1 MIENLDIAMRYLGI
15 MSILQ
20 KNLNLLKIV
29 VWWNDCVLSSLV
41 WL

>member
-1 MIENLDIAMRYLGI
+1 MIEDLDIAMRYLGI
-15 MSILQ
+15 MSILP